1 MIDINSMVETGQALG
16 IGQEQV
22 DTEFITG
29 VAGSGKTFM
38 QLQRIE
44 EDPKYAL
51 LCATTGIA
59 AVNLGT
65 ATVNSLLKY
74 FDTDSL
80 RDKYQTGALHRVL
93 RRTFEEFCSL
103 VIDEASMLDGEQLDL
118 IVQASDEVFSNDV
131 FQRERRFDDP
141 PRIILTGDHCQLP
154 PIKAKWSFEA
164 DCWPRFEKN
173 TVRLTKIWR
182 QDNPKFLEALNAAR
196 RGDGE
201 RAGELLR
208 DLVRWEKEVSFTGDA
223 TTIMAKNDQVD
234 RYNKVRL
241 GMLDGDPFILKRLE
255 WGRRSG
261 EWRNIPERLQ
271 LKVGALVMILANDS
285 PEFTYANGD
294 LGIVDGIP
302 ERDEARYIRGQP
314 AVVVPIRLLRNDCLV
329 MIPIIERL
337 NTTSSVGSK
346 DGIETY
352 RVEKSEGL
360 GRPQEVHYDPIL
372 KRYVMGAVKFFPL
385 RLAYATTLH
394 KAQGLSLDRVQM
406 DVRDGFFA
414 QPGMVY
420 VGLSRARTPEG
431 LTIIGTP
438 EMLAKRITTDP
449 KVERWL

>member
-1 MIDINSMVETGQALG
+1 MIDISSMVETGRALG
-16 IGQEQV
+16 VGQEQV
-22 DTEFITG
+22 ETEFITG

-38 QLQRIE
+38 QLRRIE
-44 EDPKYAL
+44 EDSEYAL

-93 RRTFEEFCSL
+93 RRTFTEFRAL
-103 VIDEASMLDGEQLDL
+103 VIDEISMADGEQLDL
-118 IVQASDEVFSNDV
+118 IVQASDEVFSNTV
-131 FQRERRFDDP
+131 FRRERRFDTP
-141 PRIILTGDHCQLP
+141 PRIIVTGDFLQLRP
-154 PIKAKWSFEA
+154 VKAKWSFEA

-173 TVRLTKIWR
+173 TTRLTKIWR
-182 QDNPKFLEALNAAR
+182 QDNPGFLEALNAAR

-201 RAGELLR
+201 KAGELLR
-208 DLVRWEKEVSFTGDA
+208 DLVRWEREVSFDGNA

-302 ERDEARYIRGQP
+302 ERGIEGGSTT
-314 AVVVPIRLLRNDCLV
+314 VSIRLLRNDCLV
-329 MIPIIERL
+329 GIPVIERT
-337 NTTSSVGSK
+337 NTTSSIGSK
-346 DGIETY
+346 DEVETY
-352 RVEKSEGL
+352 RPDQNEGL
-360 GRPQEVHYDPIL
+360 GRPREVHYDAIL
-372 KRYVMGAVKFFPL
+372 KRYVVGAVRFFPL

-406 DVRDGFFA
+406 DIRDGFFA

-420 VGLSRARTPEG
+420 VSLSRARTPEG
-431 LTIIGTP
+431 LRIVGTP